1 MSETRIRMAIQKS
14 GRLSERSVDLL
25 EKCGIDFSWR
35 KNTLLNRCRDFPLDL
50 MLVRDDD
57 IPEYVRTGVCD
68 LGIVGENVIAEHRP
82 PDSGRGDSK
91 IPARRRI
98 KVVRELGFGRC
109 RLSLA
114 VPKETAYDG
123 VEGLRGSNIATSYP
137 VILGDFLAEKGVDAS
152 IIELTGSVEIAPA
165 LAIAEAICD
174 LVSTGSTLESNGLR
188 EVETIFTSQ
197 AVLVTA
203 EGPAPKGG
211 GVDDGKE
218 RTILRLARRI
228 DGVLKAAKSKYIMMN
243 APADKV
249 EAIRDIL
256 PGMEAPSVLPLLGQ
270 TDRVAIHAVATEDV
284 FWDTMNRLK
293 DAGAA
298 SILVVP
304 IEKIID

>member
-1 MSETRIRMAIQKS
+1 MSEARIRMAIQKS
-14 GRLSERSVDLL
+14 GRLSDRSVSLL
-25 EKCGIDFSWR
+25 EKCGIEFSWR

-82 PDSGRGDSK
+82 EPDSDARK
-91 IPARRRI
+91 PARRPI
-98 KVVRELGFGRC
+98 DVVRQLGFGRC

-114 VPKETAYDG
+114 VPKDTAYDG
-123 VEGLRGSNIATSYP
+123 VEVLRGKSIATSYP
-137 VILGDFLAEKGVDAS
+137 VILSNFLAEKGVEANV
-152 IIELTGSVEIAPA
+152 IELTGSVEIAPA
-165 LAIAEAICD
+165 LEIAEAICD

-188 EVETIFTSQ
+188 EVETIFRSQ

-203 EGPAPKGG
+203 GGDQDEGKT
-211 GVDDGKE
+211 
-218 RTILRLARRI
+218 RTISRLARRI

-243 APADKV
+243 APADQV
-249 EAIRDIL
+249 EVIRDIL

-270 TDRVAIHAVATEDV
+270 TDRVAIHAVATEDI